1 MTGARM
7 APRFR
12 AMPERRRLSE
22 KGTGLLERLEDKHCA
37 HGLRSPVPFS
47 DSLIPPISK
56 RLSEK
61 RTGLLEAP

>member
-12 AMPERRRLSE
+12 AMPERR
-22 KGTGLLERLEDKHCA
+22 A
-37 HGLRSPVPFS
+37 F
-47 DSLIPPISK
+47 LIPPISK

-61 RTGLLEAP
+61 GTGLLEAP